1 MAKTTTATKPKTA
14 KTAATPKPKTAKK
27 PDMEKLQSLADEIGR
42 YRGRN
47 QTNLV
52 HRLETEE
59 GMKATTRENG
69 FTYIKLAGIDAR
81 AQGGMD
87 AALINWGNAAR
98 RALVKGAT

>member
-1 MAKTTTATKPKTA
+1 MAKTTTKPKVKA
-14 KTAATPKPKTAKK
+14 AKK
-27 PDMEKLQSLADEIGR
+27 LDYEKLQSLADEIGR
-42 YRGRN
+42 FRGRN

-59 GMKATTRENG
+59 GMKAVTRENG

-87 AALINWGNAAR
+87 VALINWGNAAR
-98 RALVKGAT
+98 RAITKAA

>member
-1 MAKTTTATKPKTA
+1 MSKAPMETKPK
-14 KTAATPKPKTAKK
+14 ATKK
-27 PDMEKLQSLADEIGR
+27 PDFKKLKLLADEIGR

-59 GMKATTRENG
+59 GMKVSTHKKTGN
-69 FTYIKLAGIDAR
+69 TVIKLAGIDAR
-81 AQGGMD
+81 AQGGLD

-98 RALVKGAT
+98 RTLMKAA

>member
-1 MAKTTTATKPKTA
+1 MAIATKQTTTKPKA
-14 KTAATPKPKTAKK
+14 KTAKK

-42 YRGRN
+42 HRGRD

-52 HRLETEE
+52 HRLEAEE
-59 GMKATTRENG
+59 GMEVRTIKKTGNTVV
-69 FTYIKLAGIDAR
+69 KLAGIDAR

-98 RALVKGAT
+98 RAISKAA